1 MIFCGMTMKKL
12 NTMWG
17 GQAGIESTN
26 SCAWHFNCSC
36 NKKVNL
42 LMKKLDVLQV
52 YFIVINL
59 KLKEQMMTS
68 VQALEVVT
76 GFESQF
82 FHETK

>member
-1 MIFCGMTMKKL
+1 MAMKKL

-26 SCAWHFNCSC
+26 NCAWHFNFSC
-36 NKKVNL
+36 NEKVNL

-59 KLKEQMMTS
+59 KLKEQMMAS
-68 VQALEVVT
+68 VQALEAVT

-82 FHETK
+82 RHATK